1 MHELVGIMMTLSP
14 FFFSAA
20 YPQPNPS
27 ISSFYSSQAGL
38 PVTVNCRV
46 IPGKLSQ
53 YYQVRWWIGRSTIA
67 TSLSSQYQL
76 HDNFSLTIK
85 SAQPSDSSTKYRCS
99 VIIDDP
105 QITGTNNVF
114 YDKNYLPYIN
124 VIVYGKSPVIHG
136 QHSLRDKVH
145 A

>member
-27 ISSFYSSQAGL
+27 ISLFYSSQAGL
-38 PVTVNCRV
+38 PVTVNCHV

-53 YYQVRWWIGRSTIA
+53 YYRVRWWIGRSTIA
-67 TSLSSQYQL
+67 TSVSSQYQL
-76 HDNFSLTIK
+76 HGNFSLTIK

-105 QITGTNNVF
+105 QKTGTDNVF
-114 YDKNYLPYIN
+114 YNENYLPYIN

-136 QHSLRDKVH
+136 QHSLRDKLH